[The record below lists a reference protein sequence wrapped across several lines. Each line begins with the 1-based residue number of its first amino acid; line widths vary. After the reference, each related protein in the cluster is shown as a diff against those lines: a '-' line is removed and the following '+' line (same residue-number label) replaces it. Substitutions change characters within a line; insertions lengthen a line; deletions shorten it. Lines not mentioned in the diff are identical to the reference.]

1 MTGDIHYW
9 ISPSFS
15 NHFFYNIPMEN
26 SSPGSLQKT
35 LGLIGA
41 GIGVLMVANAVYNE
55 LNKFKTAGKV
65 VLITG
70 GSRGLGLVLA
80 REFAARGAKLALC
93 ARSADKLE
101 IARQELERTGA
112 EVIVRPADLTNQH
125 EVKAVVDDVVRH
137 YGKIDVLVN
146 NAGIIQV
153 GPVENM
159 EIADYEEAMKVN
171 FWAPLY
177 AIHAS
182 LPYFRTQGGGRVVN
196 ITSIGGKIAVPH
208 LLPYSASKFA
218 AVGLSEG
225 LNAEL
230 KQHNIR
236 VTTVVPNLM
245 RTGSPRNIDVK
256 GDHEKEYAWFKI
268 TGSSPLLSQDSET
281 AAKNIID
288 AMERGE
294 NETILSLSGKFASF
308 VKGVA
313 PGWVGTMMAMTNNL
327 LPKATSSTATK
338 KGYQVESSM
347 SNGPVARNS
356 DRAAVKN
363 NEM

>member
-1 MTGDIHYW
+1 MDNNAPT
-9 ISPSFS
+9 P
-15 NHFFYNIPMEN
+15 
-26 SSPGSLQKT
+26 LQKT
-35 LGLIGA
+35 LGWIGA
-41 GIGVLMVANAVYNE
+41 GLGVLMVANAVYSE
-55 LNKFKTAGKV
+55 LNKFRTAGKV

-93 ARSADKLE
+93 ARSADALE
-101 IARQELERTGA
+101 IARQELERNGA
-112 EVIVRPADLTNQH
+112 EVITRPADLTNQH
-125 EVKAVVDDVVRH
+125 EVKAVIDDVVRH
-137 YGKIDVLVN
+137 YGTIDVLVN

-159 EIADYEEAMKVN
+159 EIADYEEAMKIN

-182 LPYFRTQGGGRVVN
+182 LPYFKSQGEGRIVN

-208 LLPYSASKFA
+208 LTPYSASKFA

-230 KQHNIR
+230 KRSNIK

-268 TGSSPLLSQDSET
+268 TGSSPLISQDAET
-281 AAKNIID
+281 AAKHIVN
-288 AMERGE
+288 AMEHGE
-294 NETILSLSGKFASF
+294 NEAILSLSGKLASI
-308 VKGVA
+308 VKGFA
-313 PGWVGTMMAMTNNL
+313 PGWVGTVMALTNSF
-327 LPKATSSTATK
+327 LPKPTVSNETK
-338 KGYQVESSM
+338 KGYEAESPM
-347 SNGPVARNS
+347 SRGRVASYS

-363 NEM
+363 NEVGK